1 MIHYKPP
8 ACAWLRVH
16 IGYSARLVIR
26 RSSEGK
32 RKIKKK
38 ARLTCKYPDCFCGGV
53 AVAGW
58 LWPARARAFALP
70 RPRRPRVLP
79 GSIVA
84 RPRDGSPTAWAGP
97 DGGHGGS
104 SRAPF
109 SGGVGRSRAFCRLPA
124 LTVVSC
130 LLSAALLVLFWDIHL
145 VFGLAIDVA
154 LLAVAVTRPPRGGT
168 GHWRRRVKCRVCRST
183 GPRTGACPP
192 GDSRLERPGH
202 AWSGGHR
209 FQAAVRA
216 GEVTG
221 PRKKVL
227 ARLAG
232 SRRSRSGCRRHRRG
246 STLMGR

>member
-1 MIHYKPP
+1 
-8 ACAWLRVH
+8 
-16 IGYSARLVIR
+16 
-26 RSSEGK
+26 
-32 RKIKKK
+32 
-38 ARLTCKYPDCFCGGV
+38 
-53 AVAGW
+53 VAGW

-84 RPRDGSPTAWAGP
+84 RPRDGSPTAWTGP

-104 SRAPF
+104 LRAPF

-154 LLAVAVTRPPRGGT
+154 LLAVAVTRPPWGGT
-168 GHWRRRVKCRVCRST
+168 VHWRRRVKCRVCRST

-202 AWSGGHR
+202 ASGGHR

-232 SRRSRSGCRRHRRG
+232 SRRSRSGWRRHRRG